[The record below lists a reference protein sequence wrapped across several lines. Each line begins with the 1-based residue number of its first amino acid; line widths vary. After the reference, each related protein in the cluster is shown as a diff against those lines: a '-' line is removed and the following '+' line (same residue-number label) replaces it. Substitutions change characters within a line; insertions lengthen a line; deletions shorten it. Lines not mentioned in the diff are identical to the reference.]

1 MPQRILVVDDDP
13 SLVKILRGYLEQA
26 GFLVLEAGD
35 GEAALALVRRERP
48 DLLVLDLMLPRL
60 GGFELTRILRSTPGL
75 ESLPVVMLTARL
87 DEADKILGLEL
98 GADDYVTKPFNP
110 RELVAR
116 VRAVLRRAGGA
127 QAEPEPA
134 LLTVGPLE
142 LDLKRRSL
150 RVAGRPVE
158 LTKTEFSILETLMAN
173 PGFTLGR
180 EELLEKALGYSY
192 EGMGRTLDSH
202 VRNLRRKIEADPES
216 PRLIE
221 TMYGVGYRLNAG
233 GRP

>member
-26 GFLVLEAGD
+26 AYQVSEAGD
-35 GEAALALVRRERP
+35 GEAALAAIRRERP

-60 GGFELTRILRSTPGL
+60 GGFELTRILRSSPGL
-75 ESLPVVMLTARL
+75 ESLPIVMLTARL

-98 GADDYVTKPFNP
+98 GADDYVTKPYSP

-127 QAEPEPA
+127 QGEGESAV
-134 LLTVGPLE
+134 LSVGPLE
-142 LDLKRRSL
+142 LDLRRRSL
-150 RVAGRPVE
+150 RVGGKPVE
-158 LTKTEFSILETLMAN
+158 LTKTEFSILEALMSNA
-173 PGFTLGR
+173 GYTLGR

-202 VRNLRRKIEADPES
+202 VRNLRRKIEADPER

-221 TMYGVGYRLNAG
+221 TMYGIGYRLGAG
-233 GRP
+233 GTP